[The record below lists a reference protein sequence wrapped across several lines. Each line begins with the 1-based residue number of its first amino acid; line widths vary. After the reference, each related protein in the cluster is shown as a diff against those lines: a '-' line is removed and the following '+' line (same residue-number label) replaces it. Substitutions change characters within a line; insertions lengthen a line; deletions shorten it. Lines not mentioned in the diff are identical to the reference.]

1 MNFIGRRYF
10 ERSSGPVRP
19 KKPKRSTAYT
29 LSLYLGWSSIFAA
42 LYFFIVGLPFSI
54 PGIIAGYIA
63 FKKHNEGKLPLILN
77 IIGFLLTVF
86 TWVLFMKIPLK

>member
-1 MNFIGRRYF
+1 MKG
-10 ERSSGPVRP
+10 SSEPVIH
-19 KKPKRSTAYT
+19 KKPRRSTAYT

-42 LYFFIVGLPFSI
+42 LYFFIIGLPFSI
-54 PGIIAGYIA
+54 PGIISGYIA
-63 FKKHNEGKLPLILN
+63 FKKHNEGNLPLILN

>member
-1 MNFIGRRYF
+1 MKG
-10 ERSSGPVRP
+10 SSGPVRP

-42 LYFFIVGLPFSI
+42 LYFFIVGLPFAI

-63 FKKHNEGKLPLILN
+63 IKKHNESKFPLILN
-77 IIGFLLTVF
+77 VIGFVLTAF
-86 TWVLFMKIPLK
+86 TWVLFMKVPLK

>member
-1 MNFIGRRYF
+1 MKG
-10 ERSSGPVRP
+10 SSGPVRP
-19 KKPKRSTAYT
+19 KKPKKSTAYT

-63 FKKHNEGKLPLILN
+63 FKKHKESKFPLILN
-77 IIGFLLTVF
+77 IIGFGLTVF
-86 TWVLFMKIPLK
+86 TWILFMKIPLQ

>member
-1 MNFIGRRYF
+1 MKG
-10 ERSSGPVRP
+10 SSGPVRA

-63 FKKHNEGKLPLILN
+63 F
-77 IIGFLLTVF
+77 
-86 TWVLFMKIPLK
+86 